1 MELAMNCTELEQFS
15 TLDWRE
21 VESRLSSSVRASLEK
36 ILESQEGDSLSYE
49 ECLQLAYA
57 EGDDLLGLLLAADR
71 LRRKLVGDVVTYVVN
86 QNINFTNVCFIGCK
100 FCAFSR

>member
-1 MELAMNCTELEQFS
+1 MGSVVSCTELEQFF
-15 TLDWRE
+15 TLNWRE

-57 EGDDLLGLLLAADR
+57 EGDDLLGLLMAADR
-71 LRRKLVGDVVTYVVN
+71 LRRKLVGDLVT
-86 QNINFTNVCFIGCK
+86 
-100 FCAFSR
+100 